1 MCNACCVAL
10 TPHNKRMLLMKGP
23 LASMFSYKIS
33 LILPVETCL
42 SSNAFVLSSGADL
55 KEILCIARC
64 RYKWGPMKDI

>member
-1 MCNACCVAL
+1 
-10 TPHNKRMLLMKGP
+10 MKGP
-23 LASMFSYKIS
+23 LASVFSYKIS

-42 SSNAFVLSSGADL
+42 FSNAFVLSSGADL